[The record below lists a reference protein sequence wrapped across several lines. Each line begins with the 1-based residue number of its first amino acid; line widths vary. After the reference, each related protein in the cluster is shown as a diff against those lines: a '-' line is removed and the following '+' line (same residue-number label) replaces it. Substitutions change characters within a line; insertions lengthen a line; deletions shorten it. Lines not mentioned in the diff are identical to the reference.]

1 MSPYP
6 LQKGSNMSFL
16 DKTQEEMTGADTIKT
31 AIVIST
37 IFVVVPYAS
46 LAAIGAGIGAY
57 KKTKDYIQEKFPRK

>member
-6 LQKGSNMSFL
+6 LQKGSIMSFL

-31 AIVIST
+31 AFVIST

-46 LAAIGAGIGAY
+46 LVAIGAGYSAY